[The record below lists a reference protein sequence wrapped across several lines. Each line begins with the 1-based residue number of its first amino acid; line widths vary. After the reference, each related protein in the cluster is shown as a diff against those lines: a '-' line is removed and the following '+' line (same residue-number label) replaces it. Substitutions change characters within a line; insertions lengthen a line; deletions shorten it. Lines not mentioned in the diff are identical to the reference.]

1 MRDEKGAFEKK
12 QPNRFSSNLLGFKE
26 LAVKNETSMVR
37 EERCAVRKR
46 NNLTG
51 YRPLARFRK

>member
-26 LAVKNETSMVR
+26 LAVKNEKSIDG
-37 EERCAVRKR
+37 E
-46 NNLTG
+46 
-51 YRPLARFRK
+51 